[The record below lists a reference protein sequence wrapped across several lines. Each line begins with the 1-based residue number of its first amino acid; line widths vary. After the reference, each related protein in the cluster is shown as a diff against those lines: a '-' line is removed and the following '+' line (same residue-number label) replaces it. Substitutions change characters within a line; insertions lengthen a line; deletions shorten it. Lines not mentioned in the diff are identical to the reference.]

1 MIGIFINL
9 PDDLIKQIKQ
19 FIAPTP
25 TAEIMKVHIQ
35 RWTRKNYF
43 HLWFRE
49 HNSKVVR
56 ILSNRASKRMKY
68 IKQRQDD
75 AIKCLN
81 KRGEDVTVE
90 KLINRNYEL
99 LKVFEACQKKLW
111 IYVD

>member
-35 RWTRKNYF
+35 QWTRKSYF

-49 HNSKVVR
+49 HNNKIVR
-56 ILSNRASKRMKY
+56 VLKNRAMKRMKY
-68 IKQRQDD
+68 IKQRQDN

-81 KRGEDVTVE
+81 KRGEDMTLE

-99 LKVFEACQKKLW
+99 LKVFEPYRKKLW
-111 IYVD
+111 IYI